1 MKAEMK
7 AELADPEGAPPP
19 AGPYSQVARV
29 PLGAAGTLL
38 MVSGQVAVAP
48 DGSVTA
54 PGDMAAQSE
63 AVLDALEAVVRA
75 EGGTLADVLNIR
87 TFITDM
93 DALPAY
99 AAARRRRFPGTPPT
113 STTVA
118 VSALFRPGAVIE
130 AEAVA
135 VVPARRA
142 PGTPAG
148 APAPE

>member
-1 MKAEMK
+1 MR
-7 AELADPEGAPPP
+7 AELADPAGAPPP
-19 AGPYSQVARV
+19 SGPYSQVARV

-48 DGSVTA
+48 DGPVTA

-63 AVLDALEAVVRA
+63 AVLDAIEALVRA
-75 EGGTLADVLNIR
+75 EGGTLADVLNVR
-87 TFITDM
+87 TFVTDM

-99 AAARRRRFPGTPPT
+99 AAARSRRFPGTPPT

-118 VSALFRPGAVIE
+118 VSALFTPGAVIE

-135 VVPARRA
+135 VIPARAAR
-142 PGTPAG
+142 PD
-148 APAPE
+148 APAAE

>member
-1 MKAEMK
+1 MK

-63 AVLDALEAVVRA
+63 AVLDALDALEAVVRA
-75 EGGTLADVLNIR
+75 EGGSLADVLNIR

-99 AAARRRRFPGTPPT
+99 AAARLRRFPGTPPT